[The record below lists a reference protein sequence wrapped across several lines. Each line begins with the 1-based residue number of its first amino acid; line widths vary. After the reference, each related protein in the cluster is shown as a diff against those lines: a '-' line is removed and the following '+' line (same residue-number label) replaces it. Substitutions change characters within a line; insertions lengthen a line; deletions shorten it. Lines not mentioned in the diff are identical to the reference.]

1 MMTGSIFR
9 KSRMLNHLRPFIKI
23 LPYLATCFKCR
34 GPKVVDIELTNRCNL
49 HCARC
54 WFYGESGVGDK
65 YRDSELSTQ
74 EVLGLID
81 QLSKYR
87 PVLYL
92 GGAEPFI
99 RQDLLIILEYI
110 QSRGLSFFFT
120 TNGTL
125 LDRKRIEALVALGAD
140 NITFSVDGHEELH
153 DEIRGQGNFKRVTQ
167 AIKKLS
173 EYKKKT
179 GSRKPVITV
188 NLGITPDLVGHL
200 QESINA
206 VRDAT
211 TNGVDLYRIH
221 HLWYVT
227 REELSSHQSELEK
240 YMQCKAPGSAS
251 HLIPNSQISD
261 PLSLATEISLLGDQQ
276 KISSFPCLSSH
287 ELVEYYSTGRVVRK
301 RCVAPFFGVVVKPNG
316 DVKFCPDEWID
327 DFVLGNIR
335 KDRFDHIW
343 NGDKARKFRSVLFK
357 KGYFAGCKR
366 CSWMYAF

>member
-1 MMTGSIFR
+1 
-9 KSRMLNHLRPFIKI
+9 MLNNLRPLIKT
-23 LPYLATCFKCR
+23 LPYLATSFRCR
-34 GPKVVDIELTNRCNL
+34 GPKMVDIELTNRCNL
-49 HCARC
+49 RCSRC
-54 WFYGESGVGDK
+54 WFYGENGVGDK
-65 YRDSELSTQ
+65 YCDTELSTQ
-74 EVLGLID
+74 EVIDLID

-87 PVLYL
+87 PELYL
-92 GGAEPFI
+92 GGAEPFM
-99 RQDLLIILEYI
+99 RQDLLIILDYI
-110 QSRGLSFFFT
+110 KKKGLSFFFT

-125 LDRKRIEALVALGAD
+125 LDRKKIEALVAIGTD
-140 NITFSVDGHEELH
+140 GITFSVDNHAELH
-153 DEIRGQGNFKRVTQ
+153 DKIRDQENFKKVTQ
-167 AIKKLS
+167 AIKKIS

-188 NLGITPDLVGHL
+188 NLGIIPGHVGHL
-200 QESINA
+200 QELIHA
-206 VRDAT
+206 VKDAT
-211 TNGVDLYRIH
+211 TDEVDLYRIH

-227 REELSSHQSELEK
+227 REELSSHQSEIEK
-240 YMQCKAPGSAS
+240 YLQCNAPGSAS

-261 PLSLATEISLLGDQQ
+261 PLSLVAEISLLRYQH

-287 ELVEYYSTGRVVRK
+287 ELVRYYSMGRVVRK
-301 RCVAPFFGVVVKPNG
+301 RCVASFFGVVVKPNG

-357 KGYFAGCKR
+357 KGHFAGCKR